1 MIKSLEIMVLKSL
14 RELSLSNMEKR
25 RVRRILNKG
34 DRPKLFSGGMA
45 QEVMATNWN
54 TENSL

>member
-45 QEVMATNWN
+45 QEAMATN
-54 TENSL
+54 